1 MFNTSHQL
9 KSIVL
14 LHGWGGSYA
23 SVWRENSWEE
33 RLVTAGYEV
42 EEIDLPGHGN
52 AERSHD
58 PQGYADLASSIAQ
71 RLPNARPITAI
82 GYSLGAKV
90 LLEIAARN
98 PDIFGTLVLAGLG
111 ANVFAP
117 EKAGELIADVLEQ
130 GVNDATPATIRG
142 FVSYGLE
149 AGNDPLALAACL
161 RRPPNPVI
169 TADRL
174 AKIRCRTLVI
184 AGDRDTVALPLE
196 PLASVLPN
204 HTLLLLKD
212 IDHLGLPAAPE
223 FADAVMRFL
232 DSRA

>member
-1 MFNTSHQL
+1 MSDISHHS
-9 KSIVL
+9 KPIVL

-23 SVWRENSWEE
+23 SVWRENGWEE
-33 RLVTAGYEV
+33 RLAAAGYQV

-58 PQGYADLASSIAQ
+58 PQNYADLAGAIAQ
-71 RLPNARPITAI
+71 ELPNARGITAI

-98 PDIFGTLVLAGLG
+98 PDIFSTLVLAGLG

-117 EKAGELIADVLEQ
+117 EKVGVTVAAVLEQ
-130 GVNDATPATIRG
+130 GADDATPAAIRG
-142 FVSYGLE
+142 LVSYGLQ

-161 RRPPNPVI
+161 RRAPNPVLTPLRLSKI
-169 TADRL
+169 T
-174 AKIRCRTLVI
+174 CRTLVI
-184 AGDRDTVALPLE
+184 AGDCDTIAIPLE
-196 PLASVLPN
+196 PLASALPN
-204 HTLLLLKD
+204 HELLLLKD